1 MIMKVVISKRFFDQ
15 VNEAAIFLS
24 NVSYQ
29 AANDLLENISVTIEK
44 IKMFP
49 TAFPRFLGNTIAG
62 INYRKANLVNGRY
75 AVIYSLKEDYIYVN
89 MFIDYRQNNNRLLD
103 LLD

>member
-29 AANDLLENISVTIEK
+29 AAKDLLENIDDIYKKLTEK
-44 IKMFP
+44 
-49 TAFPRFLGNTIAG
+49 
-62 INYRKANLVNGRY
+62 
-75 AVIYSLKEDYIYVN
+75 
-89 MFIDYRQNNNRLLD
+89 
-103 LLD
+103 